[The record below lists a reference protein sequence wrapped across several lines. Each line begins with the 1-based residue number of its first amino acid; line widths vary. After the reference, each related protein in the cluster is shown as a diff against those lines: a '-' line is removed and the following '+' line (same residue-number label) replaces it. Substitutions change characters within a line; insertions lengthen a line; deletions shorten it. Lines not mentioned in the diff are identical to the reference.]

1 MKMYVFTATFWQD
14 ASSRIIRTFCQTL
27 ASVMGGTA
35 MNIWSA
41 SWKASVGV
49 ALGAS
54 FVSFLMCLDRAF
66 ALSEVK
72 ITNTT
77 QNKKD
82 TEAP

>member
-1 MKMYVFTATFWQD
+1 MYILTWLFWRD
-14 ASSRIIRTFCQTL
+14 ALSRIVRTFCQTL

-35 MNIWSA
+35 LNIWTAGWS
-41 SWKASVGV
+41 SSVGV

-72 ITNTT
+72 VLA
-77 QNKKD
+77 QPPDQQGKV
-82 TEAP
+82 EAP